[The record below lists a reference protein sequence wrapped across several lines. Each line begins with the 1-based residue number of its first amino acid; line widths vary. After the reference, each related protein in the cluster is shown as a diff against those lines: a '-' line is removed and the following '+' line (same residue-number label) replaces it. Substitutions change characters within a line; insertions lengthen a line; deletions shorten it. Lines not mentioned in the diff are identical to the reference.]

1 MSSFSFLQLS
11 DRDQAITKDVL
22 RFRQLSSKQILRLH
36 FQDISPKS
44 RQPCMNRAM
53 ARLVKW
59 GAVGRIPQAIG
70 GTKGG
75 SSGYFF
81 TPPTSRARVPNPHTY
96 DIAELYC
103 RLVEWNN
110 KTANSNP
117 ERDTGILAFDPE
129 PMSHVSV
136 GHVDLK
142 PDAFLDIRTTNGRF
156 RYFIEVDLSSEWKTQ
171 LAKKMRGYVLAY
183 SKWQEGTFPLTL
195 FVVPDDERYRLV
207 EGVIKRT
214 ETPGLFAAVLMQ
226 DAIPYLIG
234 E

>member
-1 MSSFSFLQLS
+1 MSSISFFQLS
-11 DRDQAITKDVL
+11 PRDLAITKDVH
-22 RFRQLSSKQILRLH
+22 RFRQLSSQQILRLH
-36 FQDISPKS
+36 FADNSPKS
-44 RQPCMNRAM
+44 RHVRCNRALR
-53 ARLVKW
+53 RLVKW
-59 GAVGRIPQAIG
+59 GELRRIDRAIG
-70 GTKGG
+70 GTNGG

-96 DIAELYC
+96 DIAELFC
-103 RLVEWNN
+103 RLVEAQNQLRQTPN
-110 KTANSNP
+110 MV
-117 ERDTGILAFDPE
+117 ELLAFDPE

-136 GHVDLK
+136 GHVELK
-142 PDAFLDIRTTNGRF
+142 PDAFLDIRTTQGRT
-156 RYFIEVDLSSEWKTQ
+156 RYFIEVDLASEWKTQ

-207 EGVIKRT
+207 EGVIKRQ
-214 ETPGLFAAVLMQ
+214 ETPGLFAVVLMR